1 VEVGRKHEG
10 MAIINY
16 HLQRIEQRINAG
28 TAKGGELLYYAG
40 IYSFLGETDKAIKYF
55 KRSDVNYLWGGIYF
69 IQVDPLFDNI
79 RDNVEYQ
86 EIVNNQLAKNKNI
99 REEINRL
106 EAAGEL

>member
-1 VEVGRKHEG
+1 

-16 HLQRIEQRINAG
+16 YLQRIEQRINAG
-28 TAKGGELLYYAG
+28 TAKGGELLYYVG

-55 KRSDVNYLWGGIYF
+55 KRVDVNYLWGGIYY
-69 IQVDPLFDNI
+69 IQVVPLFDNI

-86 EIVNNQLAKNKNI
+86 EIVSNQLAKNKNI
-99 REEINRL
+99 REEIARL